1 MDTKKLIQSIVLTAT
16 KERGAVSRIRLTKF
30 LYLADVLFFRR
41 EGRILTE
48 YPWKFYHYGPWA
60 QEAQQDIDGAVAARL
75 IEMETADGEGGDVY
89 LYKYRGRDPEIWREL
104 GVEFEMGLRHEIKRW
119 IAAPLDHFLDFIY
132 FDTPPMRDAQR
143 GDLLKFVP
151 EHREMPDLKPE
162 GRPARPLSQKGKEAF
177 AKFLAG
183 RRDAARLPNDAINDV
198 LYAKAA
204 ALMDAED
211 IPPTPI
217 RGSAEIGKEAGL
229 REDES

>member
-1 MDTKKLIQSIVLTAT
+1 MDTKKLVQSIVLTAT
-16 KERGAVSRIRLTKF
+16 KERGAVSRIRLNKF
-30 LYLADVLFFRR
+30 LYLADVLFFQR
-41 EGRILTE
+41 EGRVLTE

-75 IEMETADGEGGDVY
+75 IDMETADGEAGDVF

-119 IAAPLDHFLDFIY
+119 IAAPLEHFLDFIY
-132 FDTPPMRDAQR
+132 FDTPPMRDAQP
-143 GDLLKFVP
+143 GDLLMFVP
-151 EHREMPDLKPE
+151 EHREMPQSKPG
-162 GRPARPLSQKGKEAF
+162 GRAGRRVSERGREAF

-183 RRDAARLPNDAINDV
+183 RRDAARLPNDAINDA

-204 ALMDAED
+204 VLLDAED
-211 IPPTPI
+211 ILSMPL

-229 REDES
+229 REDET